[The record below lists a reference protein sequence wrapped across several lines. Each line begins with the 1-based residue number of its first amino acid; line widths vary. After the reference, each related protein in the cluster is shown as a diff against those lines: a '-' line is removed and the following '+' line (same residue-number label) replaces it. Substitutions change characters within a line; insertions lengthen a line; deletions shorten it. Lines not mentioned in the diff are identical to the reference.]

1 MREDIA
7 GPESESSTPTWE
19 CLEAL
24 VREKAQEMV
33 QRILEEEV
41 TELLGRG
48 EVEAKR
54 GGGREPG
61 LPQRAR

>member
-1 MREDIA
+1 MRKNIV

-33 QRILEEEV
+33 QRIW
-41 TELLGRG
+41 
-48 EVEAKR
+48 
-54 GGGREPG
+54 
-61 LPQRAR
+61 